1 MQIKQQTASF
11 MPDIKLSKI
20 KTGLNLNNFY
30 EAITTMILV
39 KEFLQTQYSRI
50 IRQNAYGII

>member
-1 MQIKQQTASF
+1 

-20 KTGLNLNNFY
+20 KTGLKLNNFY

-50 IRQNAYGII
+50 IRQNAYGIF